1 MGTRFAPSYANLF
14 LDHWENEVVR
24 PSLVLWRRPITE
36 ETIDGSSTDVS
47 SPEVNGYPVLQPRG
61 RKAEAVDQIPSEEF
75 KFAADYLIEF
85 GYLPDENFTDY
96 AVPDTPLIPEDQL
109 PEEFISGLEWFQR
122 QNGLK
127 VTGRLDDETSEAM
140 KLPRC
145 GKHEQRMSYKVG
157 SKWKKDTLTYKII
170 NTTALLPDKLVR
182 EQLVKSLKVWESVS
196 SLKFVEVDINQTADI
211 DMFFV
216 SGLHNDGAGN
226 AFDGPG
232 RVLGHAFMPPSSKS
246 KKSIDG
252 DLHLDNDEKWSINE
266 KKGVNLLQAAA
277 HELGHSLGLD
287 HSTIPGALMAP
298 TYKGYK
304 PMFQLHKDDIEAIQ
318 ALYGKPP
325 VKTNTSASSIPS
337 SGAAKAV
344 TPSAGKNVT
353 GAKVTEE
360 KNDPKKQTIVKL
372 CNDDAIDTFVS
383 TKDGSIYLF
392 KGEYFWDLSHGKLPM
407 TPKKKYPQLIST
419 KWKELPAS
427 IDAAIR
433 MQNPKAEQD
442 GKIFFF
448 KGNKYWKYDNDK
460 IEAGY
465 PKPMKEGFPGI
476 PANVDAAFTQ
486 PAIVAKGNK
495 VIREER
501 IFFIKGKKFYVYDP
515 VAGNSSSPQMLQ
527 DDWLG
532 VKLPITAALSL
543 KNEMYLISKKKFQK
557 ILLLTY
563 SQNRVYGNIHQ
574 AKNLEQLIVCETTK

>member
-1 MGTRFAPSYANLF
+1 MARRSLLVHLAGVAL
-14 LDHWENEVVR
+14 
-24 PSLVLWRRPITE
+24 LVLLPFGSFRPISE
-36 ETIDGSSTDVS
+36 EIIDAANVS
-47 SPEVNGYPVLQPRG
+47 SAEINVNPVLQPRG
-61 RKAEAVDQIPSEEF
+61 RKPEAVAQISSEEF
-75 KFAADYLIEF
+75 KLAADYLIDF

-96 AVPDTPLIPEDQL
+96 AVPDTPSIPEDQL

-122 QNGLK
+122 QNGLT

-145 GKHEQRMSYKVG
+145 GKHEQRMSYNVG
-157 SKWKKDTLTYKII
+157 AKWKKNTLTYKII

-182 EQLVKSLKVWESVS
+182 EELVKALKVWESVS
-196 SLKFVEVDINQTADI
+196 PLKFIEVGINKTADI

-216 SGLHNDGAGN
+216 TGWHNDGERN

-232 RVLGHAFMPPSSKS
+232 RVLGHAFMPPVSKS
-246 KKSIDG
+246 MKSIDG

-304 PMFQLHKDDIEAIQ
+304 PLFQLHKDDIEAIQ
-318 ALYGKPP
+318 SLYGKPP
-325 VKTNTSASSIPS
+325 VKTNPSPSSVPSGSAS
-337 SGAAKAV
+337 KTV
-344 TPSAGKNVT
+344 TPSAGKKNVT
-353 GAKVTEE
+353 SNVKVVGD
-360 KNDPKKQTIVKL
+360 KGDPKKQSIVKL
-372 CNDDAIDTFVS
+372 CSDESIDTFVS
-383 TKDGSIYLF
+383 TKDGYIYLF

-407 TPKKKYPQLIST
+407 TPKKKNPQLIST
-419 KWKELPAS
+419 KWKELPSS
-427 IDAAIR
+427 IDASVR
-433 MQNPKAEQD
+433 MQNAAADQD

-448 KGNKYWKYDNDK
+448 KGDQYWKYDNDK
-460 IEAGY
+460 IEPGY
-465 PKPMKEGFPGI
+465 PKLITEGFPGI
-476 PANVDAAFTQ
+476 PNSVDAAFTQ
-486 PAIVAKGNK
+486 PAIVAKGSK

-527 DDWLG
+527 DDWVG

-543 KNEMYLISKKKFQK
+543 KNEMFLIGKKKFQK

-574 AKNLEQLIVCETTK
+574 AKNLDQLIACETTK